1 MVKYFVVKYFV
12 AKHFVNKKRVTSNC
26 ASARNRAS
34 GFSMLELLLAS
45 SLATITAM
53 TGIQL
58 FSQVNGQVHAIQTAS
73 QAEASFH
80 QMGHWLWRELK
91 HNQQP
96 VDWFPSSQCLT
107 FGEQGVRVR
116 NGALQWRPE
125 RASCSSSNWQS
136 LHDISEFRIE
146 RLIWTGSEQ
155 PQGNRLLALC
165 LEATSAGPQP
175 LHWCYSG

>member
-1 MVKYFVVKYFV
+1 MLKYFV
-12 AKHFVNKKRVTSNC
+12 AKHLVDQKCVPEKYDSPR
-26 ASARNRAS
+26 RRAS

-58 FSQVNGQVHAIQTAS
+58 FSQINGQVHVLQAAS

-80 QMGHWLWRELK
+80 QLGHWLWRELK

-96 VDWFPSSQCLT
+96 VDWSPSSQCLI

-136 LHDISEFRIE
+136 LHDTSEFRIE
-146 RLIWTGSEQ
+146 RMVWTGAEQ

-165 LEATSAGPQP
+165 LEASSAGPQP